1 MGASGSSPAPAA
13 AKPAESKPAAESKP
27 MSASVN
33 LESVSTEALQKEL
46 KRRTECDALPDRR
59 LILIGPPGC
68 GKGTQS
74 PILKQKFCLCH
85 LATGDMLRA
94 AVASGS
100 EIGKK
105 AKAIMDAGQLV
116 PDDVVIGIIQDAIK
130 RPDCKKGFILDG
142 FPRTV
147 AQADALDKMLAAQK
161 TKIDAA
167 VNFEVKDAVLIER
180 IAGRWTHPA
189 SGRSYHSKFNPPK
202 VIGKDDVTGEALIQR
217 ADDKPEAVGA
227 RLKTFWAQT
236 APVLDYYKKTGT
248 LRTIDADQAID
259 KVFSTINTQL
269 DKKA

>member
-1 MGASGSSPAPAA
+1 
-13 AKPAESKPAAESKP
+13 
-27 MSASVN
+27 MSSVN
-33 LESVSTEALQKEL
+33 LDSVPTEALQKEL
-46 KRRTECDALPDRR
+46 KRRAECDALPDRR

-100 EIGKK
+100 EIGRK

-116 PDDVVIGIIQDAIK
+116 PDEVVVGIIGEAIK
-130 RPDCKKGFILDG
+130 RPDCRKGFVLDG

-147 AQADALDKMLAAQK
+147 AQADALDKMLTAQK
-161 TKIDAA
+161 TKIDA
-167 VNFEVKDAVLIER
+167 VINFEIKDELLIER
-180 IAGRWTHPA
+180 IAGRLTHTA
-189 SGRSYHSKFNPPK
+189 SGRSYHVKFAPPK
-202 VIGKDDVTGEALIQR
+202 VAGKDDVTGEPLIQR
-217 ADDKPEAVGA
+217 ADDKPEAVSA

-248 LRTIDADQAID
+248 LRTIDADQAIE
-259 KVFSTINTQL
+259 KVFTAINTQL
-269 DKKA
+269 ATPSKPKA